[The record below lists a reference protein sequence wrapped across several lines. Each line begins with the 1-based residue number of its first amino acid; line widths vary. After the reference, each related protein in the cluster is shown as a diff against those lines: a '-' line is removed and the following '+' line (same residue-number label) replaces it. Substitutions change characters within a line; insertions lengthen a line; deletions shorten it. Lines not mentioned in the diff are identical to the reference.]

1 LETRPALKAYDEQ
14 RTPIKDL
21 VDDDLVLLPGRVIGY
36 PFRLRRFVILDVN
49 SLLDIPKPEDVWK
62 DLCIDR
68 LHKKLV
74 KSLVKSHLAKH
85 NLRKCHP
92 EAHQDQD
99 IIRGKGNSLVFLL
112 HGPPGVGKTAT
123 AEAVARA
130 NKKPLFPIT
139 CGDLGFTPDNV
150 ERALNDIFRLA
161 NIWDCI
167 LLLDEADIFLSR
179 RELNQMERN
188 ALVSGK
194 PHHPSCP

>member
-1 LETRPALKAYDEQ
+1 MVA
-14 RTPIKDL
+14 
-21 VDDDLVLLPGRVIGY
+21 Y
-36 PFRLRRFVILDVN
+36 PFRLRYFVLLDVN
-49 SLLDIPKPEDVWK
+49 SLLDIPKPGDVWK

-85 NLRKCHP
+85 ELRKRRP
-92 EAHQDQD
+92 EVHQDQD

-123 AEAVARA
+123 AEAVART
-130 NKKPLFPIT
+130 NKKPLFAIT
-139 CGDLGFTPDNV
+139 CGDLGFTPESV
-150 ERALNDIFRLA
+150 ERQLNDIFRLA
-161 NIWDCI
+161 HIWDCI

-179 RELNQMERN
+179 RELNQLERN

-194 PHHPSCP
+194 AHHSTCP